1 MVHGCR
7 LQGGLQAAR
16 LRSGAPSGPAAIVAR
31 LEAEL
36 HKGSGG
42 SRGICNHR
50 SPAPTHH
57 PRYRRRLG
65 GSRPGGTMQQ
75 AVLGDVPGKPQTLI
89 SGPSVGIL
97 SKPMELFVGRCH
109 RKTNN
114 YIDLSSRPTSS
125 PEIKVSGFPGHLRRR
140 SPSGYGERI

>member
-50 SPAPTHH
+50 SPVQHIIQDIGVD
-57 PRYRRRLG
+57 L
-65 GSRPGGTMQQ
+65 
-75 AVLGDVPGKPQTLI
+75 V
-89 SGPSVGIL
+89 GPDPEARC
-97 SKPMELFVGRCH
+97 SKRSWEMCREN
-109 RKTNN
+109 RK
-114 YIDLSSRPTSS
+114 L
-125 PEIKVSGFPGHLRRR
+125 
-140 SPSGYGERI
+140 

>member
-1 MVHGCR
+1 MMHGCR
-7 LQGGLQAAR
+7 LQGRLQAAR

-36 HKGSGG
+36 HKRSGG

-65 GSRPGGTMQQ
+65 GLRPGGTMQQ

-89 SGPSVGIL
+89 SGQLVGIL
-97 SKPMELFVGRCH
+97 
-109 RKTNN
+109 
-114 YIDLSSRPTSS
+114 
-125 PEIKVSGFPGHLRRR
+125 
-140 SPSGYGERI
+140 